1 MLLNN
6 FKPLLYFGS
15 SGTFVDVTG
24 ATVNVAD
31 ILEEAQDAYGYAVNS
46 HDIHAGRS
54 FNYTATPASNTYTN
68 EQTTYDWTDIASDSQ
83 YYPATGF
90 TIFLGSGNTAV
101 TASDYCL
108 DTPLNLTVTGASC
121 STSAGGVVTT
131 IRTFENN
138 TGSDV
143 SVSEYGLYL
152 FKNKDT
158 NEVSYPVILLG
169 RKVLS
174 SPIVIPNGEQ
184 RTFEYIVRLNNI
196 TFTEQN

>member
-31 ILEEAQDAYGYAVNS
+31 ILEESDNSNYIANS
-46 HDIHAGRS
+46 HDIYAARS

-68 EQTTYDWTDIASDSQ
+68 EQTTYDWTGIASDSQ

-90 TIFLGSGNTAV
+90 TLFLGSGNTAV

-108 DTPLNLTVTGASC
+108 DTPLNLTVAGAAC

-152 FKNKDT
+152 FKSKNGNDNVT
-158 NEVSYPVILLG
+158 YPVILLG